1 MIVNE
6 KEFYIYLGTRFKD
19 RIRIHFK
26 KDKGQVLDVMLQYET
41 IINKKWIAIVRYDCA
56 HGFFHRDL
64 LQPNGD
70 KEKKVIDIPNLK
82 FGFTFAR
89 QDLEDKWEWYKEQY
103 LKKNKND
110 K

>member
-1 MIVNE
+1 MNQ

-19 RIRIHFK
+19 RIRVHFE
-26 KDKGQVLDVMLQYET
+26 KDKGQISDLVLQYET
-41 IINKKWIAIVRYDCA
+41 IINKEWIAIVRYDCA

-64 LQPNGD
+64 LRPNGD
-70 KEKKVIDIPNLK
+70 KEKKVIDTPNLK

-103 LKKNKND
+103 LKKLKDD

>member
-1 MIVNE
+1 VNE

-19 RIRIHFK
+19 RIRVRFK
-26 KDKGQVLDVMLQYET
+26 KDKGQIIDLVLQYET
-41 IINKKWIAIVRYDCA
+41 IINRKWSAIVRYDCA

-64 LQPNGD
+64 LQVNGD
-70 KEKKVIDIPNLK
+70 IEKKSIDIPNLK

-103 LKKNKND
+103 LKKLKNV